1 MDKLILGCADEAAW
15 TTTKWSEHRVATRV
29 AVRTNQNFEG
39 PKFWDL
45 SKHLKQIQL
54 YSWVIPNHVWTSSC
68 SNLPRYIVQ
77 WFFPQRQ
84 LTTELSK
91 NGALAFLAAAWLSQ
105 MMGLL
110 LLRREKKNDKK
121 PRWWNIK
128 YVLCSPRFVGKWSNN
143 SLQIILGLGFVFCL
157 GDVFSCI
164 AFPWWYLQNTLS
176 YKSSIWV

>member
-15 TTTKWSEHRVATRV
+15 TTTKWSEHRVATRG
-29 AVRTNQNFEG
+29 AVRTNQNFDG

-77 WFFPQRQ
+77 WFFSTAPVDHR
-84 LTTELSK
+84 
-91 NGALAFLAAAWLSQ
+91 ALQEWRFGISGSCMAVADDGTITPEA
-105 MMGLL
+105 
-110 LLRREKKNDKK
+110 RKKNDKK
-121 PRWWNIK
+121 PRWRNFK

-157 GDVFSCI
+157 GDVFSYF
-164 AFPWWYLQNTLS
+164 AFPWWYLQNTL
-176 YKSSIWV
+176 